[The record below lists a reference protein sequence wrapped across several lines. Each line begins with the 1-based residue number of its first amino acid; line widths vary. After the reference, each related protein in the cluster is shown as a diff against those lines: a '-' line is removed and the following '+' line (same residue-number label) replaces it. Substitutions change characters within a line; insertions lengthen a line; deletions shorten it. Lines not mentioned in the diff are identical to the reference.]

1 MKERLVL
8 MEKSS
13 AFEINADIYDE
24 WFIKNNYIFDSEI
37 EAIKYLIPASGEGI
51 EIGAGTGIF
60 SSRLGIKHG
69 IEPSEK
75 MRSKA
80 LERGIDVISAFA
92 EKIPIADETYH
103 FALMVTVDCFVEDV
117 LQAFKEVWRIL
128 SKDGFF
134 IIAFIDRETPL
145 GVIYN
150 QNKQYDNFYKY
161 ANFHSSEVII
171 KLLERT
177 GFEIQEKKQ
186 TIYTLENI
194 IQEVKDNVGNGVFA
208 VIKAKKCLKTD

>member
-1 MKERLVL
+1 MK
-8 MEKSS
+8 KGS
-13 AFEINADIYDE
+13 AFETNADIYEE

-92 EKIPIADETYH
+92 EEIPIADETYH
-103 FALMVTVDCFVEDV
+103 FALMVTVDCFLEDV

-145 GVIYN
+145 GMIYN

-161 ANFHSSEVII
+161 ANFHSSEEII
-171 KLLERT
+171 KLLERI

-208 VIKAKKCLKTD
+208 VIKAKKV

>member
-1 MKERLVL
+1 MK
-8 MEKSS
+8 KGS
-13 AFEINADIYDE
+13 AFETNADIYDE

-37 EAIKYLIPASGEGI
+37 EAIKYLMPDSGEGI

-103 FALMVTVDCFVEDV
+103 FALMVTVDCFLEDV

-128 SKDGFF
+128 SKDVFF

-145 GVIYN
+145 GAIYN
-150 QNKQYDNFYKY
+150 QNKQFDNFYKY
-161 ANFHSSEVII
+161 ANFHSAEEII

-194 IQEVKDNVGNGVFA
+194 MQEVKDNVGNGVFA
-208 VIKAKKCLKTD
+208 VIKAKKCLKTHE

>member
-1 MKERLVL
+1 MK
-8 MEKSS
+8 KGS
-13 AFEINADIYDE
+13 AFETNADIYDE

-37 EAIKYLIPASGEGI
+37 EAIKYLMPDSGEGI

-103 FALMVTVDCFVEDV
+103 FALMVTVDCFLEDV

-145 GVIYN
+145 GAIYN
-150 QNKQYDNFYKY
+150 QNKQFDNFYKY
-161 ANFHSSEVII
+161 ANFHSAEEII

-194 IQEVKDNVGNGVFA
+194 MQEVKDNVGNGVFA
-208 VIKAKKCLKTD
+208 VIKAKKCLKTHE

>member
-1 MKERLVL
+1 MK
-8 MEKSS
+8 KGS
-13 AFEINADIYDE
+13 AFETNADIYDE

-37 EAIKYLIPASGEGI
+37 EAIKYLMPDSGEGI

-103 FALMVTVDCFVEDV
+103 FALMVTVDCFLEDV

-128 SKDGFF
+128 SKDVFF

-145 GVIYN
+145 GAIYN
-150 QNKQYDNFYKY
+150 QNKQFDIFYKY
-161 ANFHSSEVII
+161 CEFHSAEEII

-186 TIYTLENI
+186 TIYNS
-194 IQEVKDNVGNGVFA
+194 
-208 VIKAKKCLKTD
+208 